1 MNIRRLY
8 TAAAIIGG
16 FATFAYVYNYALTDL
31 REDSLRLGGPSIPAL
46 DPSVI
51 QYAFFL
57 SILFVP
63 IGACAA
69 LVAVFLINMAWKMSK
84 PYIRRKSR

>member
-1 MNIRRLY
+1 MNARRIY
-8 TAAAIIGG
+8 WAVAILGG
-16 FATFAYVYNYALTDL
+16 LATFAYIYNYALTDL
-31 REDSLRLGGPSIPAL
+31 REDSLRLGGASISAL

-51 QYAFFL
+51 QYSFFL

-69 LVAVFLINMAWKMSK
+69 LVVVFLINTAWRMYK
-84 PYIRRKSR
+84 PYIRSRSR